1 MVVENVNVY
10 DLVPTQIVDM
20 IEKLN
25 NALEIIKYRK
35 KTISKVALFEKDEIC
50 CPYCSSISIVKN
62 GHTKAGIQTYKC
74 KECSKRFTDLTNTV
88 FSGTHL
94 NYEQIEIFIQC
105 FNDKVS
111 LRKTAKRMGVNKNT
125 VHLLRL
131 KVLNA
136 LKENR
141 QNIQLSGEIEAD
153 EIYRSI
159 NLKGTK
165 PKNMPRISK
174 PRTSNGTST
183 RGVSR
188 HKVCI
193 VSAIDENDN
202 MFFEIIGTGPIT
214 TEMVKNGLTPKIKNV
229 KKLITDCKSSYES
242 EANINNWNLVQIKS
256 SGHTDDRGNSLA
268 NLNSIH
274 SGLST
279 FLAPFRGVS
288 TKHLQGYLDWYVFD
302 KYLNYTFEERN
313 QNKMILKNTILLSTN
328 ISASNMYNNHSCID
342 FKTVYS
348 DYEYIP
354 SRII

>member
-10 DLVPTQIVDM
+10 DLVPTQIVDI

-25 NALEIIKYRK
+25 SALEIIKYRK
-35 KTISKVALFEKDEIC
+35 KTISKVASFEKDKVN
-50 CPYCSSISIVKN
+50 CPYCSSINIVKN
-62 GHTKAGIQTYKC
+62 GHTKTGIQTYKC
-74 KECSKRFTDLTNTV
+74 KECSKRFNDLTNTV

-105 FNDKVS
+105 FSDKVS
-111 LRKTAKRMGVNKNT
+111 LRKTAKRMCVNKTT

-131 KVLNA
+131 KVINA

-141 QNIQLSGEIEAD
+141 QNIQLSGKIEAD
-153 EIYRSI
+153 EIYRNI

-174 PRTSNGTST
+174 TRTSNGTSI
-183 RGVSR
+183 RGISR

-193 VSAIDENDN
+193 ASAIDENDN

-214 TEMVKNGLTPKIKNV
+214 TEMVKKSLTPKIKHV
-229 KKLITDCKSSYES
+229 KQLITDCKSSYES
-242 EANINNWNLVQIKS
+242 EAKINNWNLVQIKS
-256 SGHTDDRGNSLA
+256 SSYTDDEGNSLA

-279 FLAPFRGVS
+279 FLARFRGVS

-302 KYLNYTFEERN
+302 KYLNYTFEEKN

-328 ISASNMYNNHSCID
+328 ISTSNMHDNHSCID
-342 FKTVYS
+342 FSIVYS
-348 DYEYIP
+348 DYNYVS
-354 SRII
+354 SRLI